1 MSQPQLQKR
10 TWTWRDI
17 IVPGAVLTIAGILVG
32 LLIKARAE
40 VRRREKGQASVAPLA
55 SQERE
60 VQIKKVLIIGAGV
73 IGSFNAARLK
83 ETGKDV
89 TLLARG
95 HRLADL
101 HEHGIVLEDARTGR
115 RTTTQVPLVDWLG
128 PEDAYDLAIVV
139 VRRNQISSVLPMLAQ
154 NHRIPN
160 ILFLGNNAAGT
171 QDIIQ
176 TLGRERVLIGVVNAG
191 GECQGYVVRY
201 LWWRWLPLE
210 FSELDDKPTPRTG
223 AILHLFNSAGLPAR
237 LRKDVDSY
245 LKTHAAGL
253 PAIAGAV
260 YMADGDIRRL
270 AHMPEVVR
278 LFVRAYR
285 EALRG
290 LSAAGIPV
298 KPFGTHL
305 VEWIPEP
312 VLMFGLRFFLDSN
325 LAVLGGQRH
334 INAAP
339 DEMKEFADEFREI
352 FRQTGLT
359 TPASD
364 ILFAQMDA
372 RFAAWEEKV
381 PQISLT
387 EVEISRQ

>member
-1 MSQPQLQKR
+1 MCRSHNHTKR

-17 IVPGAVLTIAGILVG
+17 IAPGVVLTIAGILAG
-32 LLIKARAE
+32 LLIKEKTEAR
-40 VRRREKGQASVAPLA
+40 RHEKSQARVAPLT
-55 SQERE
+55 SQEQE
-60 VQIKKVLIIGAGV
+60 VQIKKVLIVGAGV

-83 ETGKDV
+83 DAGKDV

-95 HRLADL
+95 RRLEDL
-101 HEHGIVLEDARTGR
+101 REHGVVLEDARTGR
-115 RTTTQVPLVDWLG
+115 RTTTQVPLVDRLE
-128 PEDAYDLAIVV
+128 PDDAYDLAIVV
-139 VRRNQISSVLPMLAQ
+139 VRRNQIPTVLPMLAQ
-154 NHRIPN
+154 NHCIPN

-176 TLGRERVLIGVVNAG
+176 ALGRERVLIGIVNAG
-191 GECQGYVVRY
+191 GERQGYVVRY
-201 LWWRWLPLE
+201 LWWRRLPLE
-210 FSELDDKPTPRTG
+210 FSELDETQTPRTE
-223 AILHLFNSAGLPAR
+223 AILNLFNSAGLPAR
-237 LRKDVDSY
+237 LRKNVDAF

-290 LSAAGIPV
+290 LRAAGIPV
-298 KPFGTHL
+298 KPFSTHL
-305 VEWIPEP
+305 LEWIPEP
-312 VLMFGLRFFLDSN
+312 ILMFGLRFFLDSK

-352 FRQTGLT
+352 FRQTGLPS
-359 TPASD
+359 PASD
-364 ILFAQMDA
+364 ILFAQIDA

-381 PQISLT
+381 PQGSVPGT
-387 EVEISRQ
+387 R

>member
-1 MSQPQLQKR
+1 MSQSQSQKH
-10 TWTWRDI
+10 TWIWHDTSAPGV
-17 IVPGAVLTIAGILVG
+17 VPSIAAFLAAM
-32 LLIKARAE
+32 LSKE
-40 VRRREKGQASVAPLA
+40 ETEMKQHEKGQASVSSLT
-55 SQERE
+55 SNEQE

-83 ETGKDV
+83 DAGKDV

-95 HRLADL
+95 RRLEDL
-101 HEHGIVLEDARTGR
+101 REHGVVLEDARTGR
-115 RTTTQVPLVDWLG
+115 GTTTQVPLVDHLA

-139 VRRNQISSVLPMLAQ
+139 VRRNQIASVLPMLAQ
-154 NHRIPN
+154 NHCIPN

-176 TLGRERVLIGVVNAG
+176 ALGRERVLIGIVNAG
-191 GECQGYVVRY
+191 GERQGYVVRY
-201 LWWRWLPLE
+201 LWWRRLPLE
-210 FSELDDKPTPRTG
+210 LSELDDTPTPRTE
-223 AILHLFNSAGLPAR
+223 AILSFFRSAGLPAR
-237 LRKDVDSY
+237 LRKDVDAY

-260 YMADGDIRRL
+260 YMAGGDIRRL
-270 AHMPEVVR
+270 AHMPKVVR
-278 LFVRAYR
+278 LFIRSYR

-290 LSAAGIPV
+290 LSAAGIPIQ
-298 KPFGTHL
+298 PYGTHL

-312 VLMFGLRFFLDSN
+312 ILMFGLRFFLDTK

-352 FRQTGLT
+352 FRQTGLP
-359 TPASD
+359 TPASN
-364 ILFAQMDA
+364 ILFAFIDA
-372 RFAAWEEKV
+372 HYAAWADKV
-381 PQISLT
+381 PQGSA
-387 EVEISRQ
+387 